1 MQEETSSIPSSSTL
15 STKTSAGSKRILL
28 VDDEP
33 DVTITFKMGLE
44 GKGYKVDALIDPEE
58 ALAHFKIGV
67 YDLLLLDIKM
77 PKMNGFQLYEELE
90 KLGQG
95 SQGMLYH
102 GIRSDHPSLR
112 ELFPQ
117 IDIDCF
123 IKKPI
128 DSEELIKKIKVGAA
142 IVFCSRYYSGL
153 PNQPWSTFRIFVT
166 RLVIGEFR
174 QGR

>member
-15 STKTSAGSKRILL
+15 STNTSAGSKRILL

-33 DVTITFKMGLE
+33 DVTLTFKMGLE
-44 GKGYKVDALIDPEE
+44 GKGYKVDAFNDPEE
-58 ALAHFKIGV
+58 ALAHFKIGA

-90 KLGQG
+90 KLDKEPKVCFITAFEV
-95 SQGMLYH
+95 YY
-102 GIRSDHPSLR
+102 RSLR

-128 DSEELIKKIKVGAA
+128 DTEELIK
-142 IVFCSRYYSGL
+142 
-153 PNQPWSTFRIFVT
+153 RIQVE
-166 RLVIGEFR
+166 L
-174 QGR
+174 Q